1 MGFYYD
7 KSSDGDRMISKF
19 DKINKRNNEVID
31 ENHPNFDPS
40 MLSIAEQIKY
50 FDRKKQKDK
59 EREAKLKVEMQAKI
73 NKPRTVTLKNK

>member
-19 DKINKRNNEVID
+19 DKINKRNTEIID

-50 FDRKKQKDK
+50 FDRKQQKDK
-59 EREAKLKVEMQAKI
+59 EREQKLKAELDAKR
-73 NKPRTVTLKNK
+73 NKPRTVTIKNK

>member
-50 FDRKKQKDK
+50 FDRKNEKDK

>member
-40 MLSIAEQIKY
+40 MLSIAGQIKY

>member
-40 MLSIAEQIKY
+40 MLSITEQIKY
-50 FDRKKQKDK
+50 FDRKNEKEK

>member
-7 KSSDGDRMISKF
+7 KSSDGDRMINKF
-19 DKINKRNNEVID
+19 DKINKRNKEVID

-50 FDRKKQKDK
+50 FDRKQQKDQ
-59 EREAKLKVEMQAKI
+59 EREAKLKAEMQAKI
-73 NKPRTVTLKNK
+73 NKPRTVTIKNK

>member
-1 MGFYYD
+1 
-7 KSSDGDRMISKF
+7 
-19 DKINKRNNEVID
+19 
-31 ENHPNFDPS
+31 

>member
-40 MLSIAEQIKY
+40 MLSIADQIKY

>member
-19 DKINKRNNEVID
+19 DKINKRNTEIID

-40 MLSIAEQIKY
+40 LLSIAEQIKY

-59 EREAKLKVEMQAKI
+59 EREDKLKAEMQAKA
-73 NKPRTVTLKNK
+73 NKPRTVTIKNK